1 MISRATKIFL
11 LWVSLL
17 VLPVVA
23 AADAVPDRFEL
34 AAVTFTGVESVSR
47 SALERT
53 LAAQTPPVWKV
64 WAADPV
70 LSAQDLEDDRLRI
83 QQFYRSN
90 GFYQTVVD
98 LSVAVSGPAPDR
110 STGAPASQNQK
121 LAESGQSPAEAL
133 PRVRVTFEIAEG
145 PAVVID
151 SIDLAIDG
159 PLKGIERAV
168 LLADTHLE
176 TGQVFRVAEYEEAK
190 KNITQSLANRGYPFA
205 EVSGKAVVDPAANQA
220 QLSFRV
226 GPGPLTFFGPTTISQ
241 EGTAVSE
248 AVIRRALTYTQGQ
261 LYDASKVEAS
271 RRNLFRLDVFRIA
284 IIQTGEPPAEDG
296 GSVPMRV
303 QLTARDRQ
311 SVRLGIGYGT
321 EDKLRLQVGWTYRNL
336 GGQGGLMTLSAR
348 SSAINKS
355 VQLAYDQ
362 PSFLDARN
370 HLTARAGNELDEPP
384 AYKNRRIFTDV
395 SLNRMLGSHW
405 FMRTGYSLSF
415 NTEES
420 VAADSP
426 VSIPEQQYLDESTR
440 ISAVGLEIARDT
452 RNDLLN
458 PKSGSLLAAKI
469 GVAPEFLGSELAY
482 YQPAIDAR
490 KLLPVFKGIVLA
502 GRVYLETIQGM
513 QGSTFIPAFKRLYLG
528 GSDTVRGYGY
538 QELPPLDRNGDPIGG
553 QSAFNASVEL
563 RFPIYDALSGVT
575 FVDSGL
581 LDLDPFRLEFSDMRY
596 TCGVGLRYDTV
607 IGPIR
612 LDFGYKLNPPT
623 GKDIGDFTDPD
634 GIVGDR
640 WRFYV
645 NIGQAF

>member
-1 MISRATKIFL
+1 MKIFL

-17 VLPVVA
+17 VLPAVA

-34 AAVTFTGVESVSR
+34 AAVTFTGVNSVSR
-47 SALERT
+47 SALART
-53 LAAQTPPVWKV
+53 LAAQVPPIWKV
-64 WAADPV
+64 WAPDLV
-70 LSAQDLEDDRLRI
+70 LSAQDIEDDLQRI
-83 QQFYRSN
+83 QQFYRNN
-90 GFYQTVVD
+90 GFYQTTVD

-110 STGAPASQNQK
+110 STGAPVSENQK
-121 LAESGQSPAEAL
+121 IAESGQSPSETL

-151 SIDLAIDG
+151 TIDLAIDG
-159 PLKGIERAV
+159 PLKGVERGA
-168 LLADTHLE
+168 LLADTRLE
-176 TGQVFRVAEYEEAK
+176 TGQVFKVAEYEEAK
-190 KNITQSLANRGYPFA
+190 KNVSQTLANRGYPFA
-205 EVSGKAVVDPAANQA
+205 EVTGRAVVDPVANQA
-220 QLSFRV
+220 QLSFQV
-226 GPGPLTFFGPTTISQ
+226 TPGLLTFFGPTTISQ

-248 AVIRRALTYTQGQ
+248 RVIRRALTYTQGQ

-284 IIQTGEPPAEDG
+284 IIQRDGRPAADG
-296 GSVPMRV
+296 GQMAMRV

-321 EDKLRLQVGWTYRNL
+321 EDKLRLQVGWIYRNL

-362 PSFLDARN
+362 PYFLDARN
-370 HLTARAGNELDEPP
+370 HLTARAGNELEEPP

-395 SLNRMLGSHW
+395 ALNRKLGSHW
-405 FMRTGYSLSF
+405 FMRTEYSLSF

-420 VAADSP
+420 VAADTP
-426 VSIPEQQYLDESTR
+426 VSIPERQFLDETTR
-440 ISAVGLEIARDT
+440 ISSVGLEIARDT

-458 PKSGSLLAAKI
+458 PKSGSLLAARI
-469 GVAPEFLGSELAY
+469 GVAPDFLGSQLTY
-482 YQPAIDAR
+482 FQPAIEAR
-490 KLLPVFKGIVLA
+490 KLLPVFKDVILA
-502 GRVYLETIQGM
+502 GRVSLDTIQEI
-513 QGSTFIPAFKRLYLG
+513 QGSSSIPAFKRLYLG

-538 QELPPLDRNGDPIGG
+538 QELPPLDRNGDPLGG
-553 QSAFNASVEL
+553 QTAFLASAEL
-563 RFPIYDALSGVT
+563 RFPIVNALSGVT

-581 LDLDPFRLEFSDMRY
+581 LDLDPFRLDFSDLRY
-596 TCGVGLRYDTV
+596 TCGLGLRYDTV

-612 LDFGYKLNPPT
+612 LDVGYKLNPPT
-623 GKDIGDFTDPD
+623 GKDIGDVTRPD
-634 GIVGDR
+634 DIVGDR
-640 WRFYV
+640 WRLYI

>member
-1 MISRATKIFL
+1 MKIAL
-11 LWVSLL
+11 LLMTLL
-17 VLPVVA
+17 TLPVGVA
-23 AADAVPDRFEL
+23 TADAVPDQFDL
-34 AAVTFTGVESVSR
+34 VAVNFTGVESVSK
-47 SALERT
+47 SELAKT
-53 LAAQTPPVWKV
+53 LAAQTPPFWKV
-64 WAADPV
+64 WRSSPV

-83 QQFYRSN
+83 QQFYRDN
-90 GFYQTVVD
+90 GFYQTVAGFTVT
-98 LSVAVSGPAPDR
+98 VSGPAPVR
-110 STGAPASQNQK
+110 GTSVPPQSQKITGPG
-121 LAESGQSPAEAL
+121 EPPSGAL
-133 PRVRVTFEIAEG
+133 PRVSVTFEVTEG
-145 PAVVID
+145 PPVLIE
-151 SIDLAIDG
+151 SIDMTVNG
-159 PLKGIERAV
+159 PLKGVDRTL
-168 LLADTHLE
+168 LLADTRLE
-176 TGQVFRVAEYEEAK
+176 IGRVFKAAEYEEAK
-190 KNITQSLANRGYPFA
+190 KNINRTLANRGYPFA
-205 EVSGKAVVDPAANQA
+205 EITGRAVIDPKANQA

-226 GPGPLTFFGPTTISQ
+226 TPGPLSVFGPTTISQ

-248 AVIRRALTYTQGQ
+248 AIIRRALTYEQGE

-284 IIQTGEPPAEDG
+284 IIQTGPPTAEEG

-321 EDKLRLQVGWTYRNL
+321 EDKLRLQAGWIYRNL
-336 GGQGGLMTLSAR
+336 GGQGGLMTVSAR
-348 SSAINKS
+348 SSAIFKNIQ
-355 VQLAYDQ
+355 VAYDQ
-362 PSFLDARN
+362 PYFLDARN

-395 SLNRMLGSHW
+395 ALNRKLGSNW
-405 FMRTGYSLSF
+405 MMRLGYGLSF

-420 VAADSP
+420 VAAADP
-426 VSIPEQQYLDESTR
+426 VGIEERQFLDQDTR
-440 ISAVGLEIARDT
+440 ISAVGLEVARDT
-452 RNDLLN
+452 RDDLLN
-458 PKSGSLLAAKI
+458 PKSGSLLAAAI

-482 YQPAIDAR
+482 FQPAVGVR
-490 KLLPVFKGIVLA
+490 KLLPVFKDIILA
-502 GRVYLETIQGM
+502 GRVNLETIQGM

-538 QELPPLDRNGDPIGG
+538 QELPPLDRNGDPLGG
-553 QSAFNASVEL
+553 QTAFNASVEL
-563 RFPIYDALSGVT
+563 RFPIYNALSGVT

-581 LDLDPFRLEFSDMRY
+581 LGPDPFQLEFSDIRY

-623 GKDIGDFTDPD
+623 GKDIGDFTNPNE
-634 GIVGDR
+634 IVGDR